1 VPFPAVAVSHSNLAF
16 TLYDRMAGGV
26 SPLTRQVDLMNND
39 GLKRLLEQV
48 STGDIPVDRALDT
61 LKDLPY
67 ADLGYAMVDHHRAL
81 RSGHPETI
89 FSPGKTLDQIVGIA
103 RRLLE
108 KDANI
113 MATRADPPVYEALKA
128 VCDRVEYHPLARIV
142 VVNRRPVALTRTTIL
157 VMCAGTS
164 DLPVAEEAAVTADIM
179 GNRVERLFDVGVA
192 GIHRLLSKREKIQAA
207 SVLVVVAGM
216 DGALPSVAAGLTDK
230 PVVAVPTSIGYG
242 ASFGGLA
249 ALLTMLN
256 SCANGV
262 TVVNIDNGYGAGYAA
277 SMINRL
283 ASRPAGEG
291 TPDGTDP

>member
-1 VPFPAVAVSHSNLAF
+1 
-16 TLYDRMAGGV
+16 M
-26 SPLTRQVDLMNND
+26 
-39 GLKRLLEQV
+39 
-48 STGDIPVDRALDT
+48 PVDQALET

-67 ADLGYAMVDHHRAL
+67 ADLGYAMVDHHRTL

-89 FSPGKTLDQIVGIA
+89 FGPGKTVSQIVGIA
-103 RRLLE
+103 QRLLE
-108 KDANI
+108 KDVNI
-113 MATRADPPVYEALKA
+113 MVTRAERQVYDALKTI
-128 VCDRVEYHPLARIV
+128 CDRVEYHEAARIV
-142 VVNRRPVALTRTTIL
+142 VMNRMPVTPTRTTIL

-164 DLPVAEEAAVTADIM
+164 DIPVAEEAAVTAETM
-179 GNRVERLFDVGVA
+179 GNRVERLTDVGVA
-192 GIHRLLSKREKIQAA
+192 GIHRLLSNREKIQAA

-230 PVVAVPTSIGYG
+230 PVIAVPTSIGYG

-277 SMINRL
+277 SMINRI
-283 ASRPAGEG
+283 ANQP
-291 TPDGTDP
+291 TDDH

>member
-1 VPFPAVAVSHSNLAF
+1 
-16 TLYDRMAGGV
+16 
-26 SPLTRQVDLMNND
+26 MNAD
-39 GLKRLLEQV
+39 ALKELLEQV
-48 STGDIPVDRALDT
+48 KAGSIPVNRALDT

-81 RSGHPETI
+81 RNGHPETI
-89 FSPGKTLDQIVGIA
+89 FSPGKTVTQIVGIA

-113 MATRADPPVYEALKA
+113 MATRADHQVYEALKNI
-128 VCDRVEYHPLARIV
+128 CGRVEYHEAARIV
-142 VVNRRPVALTRTTIL
+142 VMNRKPVTPTQTTIL

-164 DLPVAEEAAVTADIM
+164 DIPVAEEAAVTAEVM
-179 GNRVERLFDVGVA
+179 GNRVERLTDVGVA
-192 GIHRLLSKREKIQAA
+192 GIHRLLSNREKIQAA

-230 PVVAVPTSIGYG
+230 PVIAVPTSIGYG

-283 ASRPAGEG
+283 ANRGA
-291 TPDGTDP
+291 DDR

>member
-1 VPFPAVAVSHSNLAF
+1 MHADA
-16 TLYDRMAGGV
+16 
-26 SPLTRQVDLMNND
+26 
-39 GLKRLLEQV
+39 LKGLLEQV
-48 STGDIPVDRALDT
+48 KSGATPVDRALEQ

-67 ADLGYAMVDHHRAL
+67 ADLAYAMVDHHRTL

-89 FSPGKTLDQIVGIA
+89 FSPGKTVEQIVGIA
-103 RRLLE
+103 RRLLQH
-108 KDANI
+108 DTNI
-113 MATRADPPVYEALKA
+113 MATRANPSIFAALKPL
-128 VCDRVEYHPLARIV
+128 CDRVEYHEAARMV
-142 VVNRRPVALTRTTIL
+142 VMNRQSVRITRTTIL

-164 DLPVAEEAAVTADIM
+164 DIPVAEEAAVTAEVM
-179 GNRVERLFDVGVA
+179 GNRVTRLFDVGVA
-192 GIHRLLSKREKIQAA
+192 GIHRLLANREKITSA

-230 PVVAVPTSIGYG
+230 PVIAVPTSIGYG

-277 SMINRL
+277 SVINRL
-283 ASRPAGEG
+283 ADRAAA
-291 TPDGTDP
+291 DDL

>member
-1 VPFPAVAVSHSNLAF
+1 
-16 TLYDRMAGGV
+16 
-26 SPLTRQVDLMNND
+26 MNNQT
-39 GLKRLLEQV
+39 LKALLEQV
-48 STGDIPVDRALDT
+48 RTGALPVEQALGK

-89 FSPGKTLDQIVGIA
+89 FSQGKTVAQIVGIA

-108 KDANI
+108 KNANI
-113 MATRADPPVYEALKA
+113 MATRADRPVYEALKSIGGP
-128 VCDRVEYHPLARIV
+128 VEYHEAARIV
-142 VVNRRPVALTRTTIL
+142 VMHRQPITPTHTTIL

-164 DLPVAEEAAVTADIM
+164 DIPVAEEAAVTAEVM
-179 GNRVERLFDVGVA
+179 GNRVERLSDVGVA
-192 GIHRLLSKREKIQAA
+192 GIHRLLSKREKIDAA

-230 PVVAVPTSIGYG
+230 PVIAVPTSIGYG

-277 SMINRL
+277 SLINHIADR
-283 ASRPAGEG
+283 AAAGQ
-291 TPDGTDP
+291 

>member
-1 VPFPAVAVSHSNLAF
+1 MNADVVKELLEKVRSGDMP
-16 TLYDRMAGGV
+16 
-26 SPLTRQVDLMNND
+26 VDL
-39 GLKRLLEQV
+39 
-48 STGDIPVDRALDT
+48 ALDQ

-67 ADLGYAMVDHHRAL
+67 SDLGYAMVDHHRGL

-89 FSPGKTLDQIVGIA
+89 FSQGKTVEQIVGIA
-103 RRLLE
+103 RRLIK

-113 MATRADPPVYEALKA
+113 MATRAEPPVYEALKS
-128 VCDRVEYHPLARIV
+128 VCEHVEYHEAARIV
-142 VVNRRPVALTRTTIL
+142 ILNRKPVTPTRTTIL

-164 DLPVAEEAAVTADIM
+164 DIPVAEEAAVTAEVL
-179 GNRVERLFDVGVA
+179 GNRVERLIDVGVA
-192 GIHRLLSKREKIQAA
+192 GIHRLLSNREKIQTA

-230 PVVAVPTSIGYG
+230 PVIALPTSIGYG

-277 SMINRL
+277 STINRI
-283 ASRPAGEG
+283 ADRAAAGR
-291 TPDGTDP
+291 

>member
-1 VPFPAVAVSHSNLAF
+1 MNAD
-16 TLYDRMAGGV
+16 TL
-26 SPLTRQVDLMNND
+26 
-39 GLKRLLEQV
+39 KELLENV
-48 STGDIPVDRALDT
+48 KNGSLPVGKALER

-67 ADLGYAMVDHHRAL
+67 ADMGYAMVDHHRAL
-81 RSGHPETI
+81 RRGHPETI
-89 FSPGKTLDQIVGIA
+89 FSQGKTVDQVVGIA

-113 MATRADPPVYEALKA
+113 MATRADQTVYEALKA
-128 VCDRVEYHPLARIV
+128 IGGRVEYHPAARIV
-142 VVNRRPVALTRTTIL
+142 VMNRQSITPTRTNIL
-157 VMCAGTS
+157 VMCAGTA
-164 DLPVAEEAAVTADIM
+164 DIPVAEEAAVTAEVM
-179 GNRVERLFDVGVA
+179 GNRVVRLTDVGVA
-192 GIHRLLSKREKIQAA
+192 GIHRLLANREKIRTA

-230 PVVAVPTSIGYG
+230 PVIAVPTSIGYG

-277 SMINRL
+277 SMINRI
-283 ASRPAGEG
+283 ASGKGDDR
-291 TPDGTDP
+291 

>member
-1 VPFPAVAVSHSNLAF
+1 
-16 TLYDRMAGGV
+16 
-26 SPLTRQVDLMNND
+26 MNAD
-39 GLKRLLEQV
+39 GLKRLLEEV
-48 STGDIPVDRALDT
+48 KSGALSIDQAMGT

-89 FSPGKTLDQIVGIA
+89 FSQGKTVEQVVGIA

-108 KDANI
+108 KNANI
-113 MATRADPPVYEALKA
+113 MATRADRRMYEALQSA
-128 VCDRVEYHPLARIV
+128 FEQVEYHEAARIV
-142 VVNRRPVALTRTTIL
+142 VLNRKPITKTRTTIL

-164 DLPVAEEAAVTADIM
+164 DIPVAEEAAVTAEVL
-179 GNRVERLFDVGVA
+179 GNRVERLTDVGVA
-192 GIHRLLSKREKIQAA
+192 GIHRLLANRDKIASA

-216 DGALPSVAAGLTDK
+216 DGALPSVTAGLTDK
-230 PVVAVPTSIGYG
+230 PVIAVPTSIGYG

-277 SMINRL
+277 ATINRI
-283 ASRPAGEG
+283 ADSAAAAP
-291 TPDGTDP
+291 

>member
-1 VPFPAVAVSHSNLAF
+1 
-16 TLYDRMAGGV
+16 
-26 SPLTRQVDLMNND
+26 MNTD
-39 GLKRLLEQV
+39 GLKKLLEQV
-48 STGDIPVDRALDT
+48 RAGDTPVDRALDT

-89 FSPGKTLDQIVGIA
+89 FSPGKTVDQIVGIA

-113 MATRADPPVYEALKA
+113 MATRAERPVYEALKA
-128 VCDRVEYHPLARIV
+128 VCDRVEYHEDARIV
-142 VVNRRPVALTRTTIL
+142 VMNRKPVTTTRTTIL

-164 DLPVAEEAAVTADIM
+164 DIPVAEEAAVTAEIM
-179 GNRVERLFDVGVA
+179 GNRVERLTDVGVA
-192 GIHRLLSKREKIQAA
+192 GIHRLLSNREKIQAA

-230 PVVAVPTSIGYG
+230 PVIAVPTSIGYG

-283 ASRPAGEG
+283 ANRGG
-291 TPDGTDP
+291 DDR

>member
-1 VPFPAVAVSHSNLAF
+1 MNAA
-16 TLYDRMAGGV
+16 TLKD
-26 SPLTRQVDLMNND
+26 
-39 GLKRLLEQV
+39 LLEGV
-48 STGDIPVDRALDT
+48 KRGSMPVDQALET

-89 FSPGKTLDQIVGIA
+89 FSPGKTVAQIVGIA

-113 MATRADPPVYEALKA
+113 MATRAEREVYEALKTI
-128 VCDRVEYHPLARIV
+128 CDRVEYHEAARIV
-142 VVNRRPVALTRTTIL
+142 VMNRMPLTPTRTTIL

-164 DLPVAEEAAVTADIM
+164 DIPVAEEAAVTAEVM
-179 GNRVERLFDVGVA
+179 GNRVTRLTDVGVA
-192 GIHRLLSKREKIQAA
+192 GIHRLLSNREKIQAA

-216 DGALPSVAAGLTDK
+216 DGALPSVTAGLTDK
-230 PVVAVPTSIGYG
+230 PVIAVPTSIGYG

-277 SMINRL
+277 SIINRI
-283 ASRPAGEG
+283 ANRQA
-291 TPDGTDP
+291 DDR

>member
-1 VPFPAVAVSHSNLAF
+1 MNAA
-16 TLYDRMAGGV
+16 TLKD
-26 SPLTRQVDLMNND
+26 
-39 GLKRLLEQV
+39 LLEDV
-48 STGDIPVDRALDT
+48 KRGSMPVDQALET

-89 FSPGKTLDQIVGIA
+89 FSPGKTVSQIVGIA

-108 KDANI
+108 KDVNI
-113 MATRADPPVYEALKA
+113 MATRAERQVYDALKTI
-128 VCDRVEYHPLARIV
+128 CDRVEYHEAARIV
-142 VVNRRPVALTRTTIL
+142 VMNRMPITPTRTTIL

-164 DLPVAEEAAVTADIM
+164 DIPVAEEAAVTAETM
-179 GNRVERLFDVGVA
+179 GNRVERLTDVGVA
-192 GIHRLLSKREKIQAA
+192 GIHRLLSNREKIQAA

-230 PVVAVPTSIGYG
+230 PVIAVPTSIGYG

-277 SMINRL
+277 SMINRI
-283 ASRPAGEG
+283 ANRPA
-291 TPDGTDP
+291 DDR